1 MPRSEG
7 GSATDQPTTDAIDQ
21 PTTGQPSETDRVLE
35 QRQGERGGQ
44 SATTTRTYTVKAG
57 DTLSDIAQSEM
68 GDAKRWP
75 ELYAAN
81 KDAVGGNPDMIHPGL
96 ELKIPD

>member
-7 GSATDQPTTDAIDQ
+7 GDTATDQPT
-21 PTTGQPSETDRVLE
+21 ETERVME
-35 QRQGERGGQ
+35 QRRGERGGQ
-44 SATTTRTYTVKAG
+44 STTSEKTYTVKAG
-57 DTLSDIAQSEM
+57 DSLSDIAESEM

-81 KDAVGGNPDMIHPGL
+81 KEAVGDNPDMIHPGL
-96 ELKIPD
+96 VLKIPD

>member
-7 GSATDQPTTDAIDQ
+7 GSTTDQPTTDQ
-21 PTTGQPSETDRVLE
+21 QTETERVME

-44 SATTTRTYTVKAG
+44 PAGSTKTYTVKSG

-68 GDAKRWP
+68 GDANRWR
-75 ELYAAN
+75 ELYEAN
-81 KDAVGGNPDMIHPGL
+81 KDAVGSNPDLIHPGL
-96 ELKIPD
+96 ELKIPA

>member
-7 GSATDQPTTDAIDQ
+7 GSTTEQPTTEQ
-21 PTTGQPSETDRVLE
+21 QTETERVME
-35 QRQGERGGQ
+35 QRRGERGGQ
-44 SATTTRTYTVKAG
+44 GATSVSTRTYTVKAG
-57 DTLSDIAQSEM
+57 DTLSGIAESEM

-81 KDAVGGNPDMIHPGL
+81 KDAVGKNPDMIHPGL
-96 ELKIPD
+96 ELTIPV

>member
-7 GSATDQPTTDAIDQ
+7 GSATDQPNTEQQT
-21 PTTGQPSETDRVLE
+21 ETERVIE
-35 QRQGERGGQ
+35 QRRGERGGQ
-44 SATTTRTYTVKAG
+44 DSTSTRTYVVKSG

-81 KDAVGGNPDMIHPGL
+81 KDAVGKDPDMIHPGL
-96 ELKIPD
+96 ELKIPV

>member
-1 MPRSEG
+1 M
-7 GSATDQPTTDAIDQ
+7 
-21 PTTGQPSETDRVLE
+21 E
-35 QRQGERGGQ
+35 QRRGERGG
-44 SATTTRTYTVKAG
+44 SGATSMKTYTVKSG

-68 GDAKRWP
+68 GDANRWP

-81 KDAVGGNPDMIHPGL
+81 KEAVGKNPDLIHPGL

>member
-7 GSATDQPTTDAIDQ
+7 GSATDQPITQEQT
-21 PTTGQPSETDRVLE
+21 ETERVME
-35 QRQGERGGQ
+35 QRRGERGGQ
-44 SATTTRTYTVKAG
+44 DSTSTRTYIVKSG

-75 ELYAAN
+75 ELYEAN
-81 KDAVGGNPDMIHPGL
+81 KDAVGKNPDLIHPGL
-96 ELKIPD
+96 ELKIPV